1 MAVLFPQCL
10 LLSLCSTCFLH
21 TIWLKSRHIAEDF
34 FFFTLM
40 QRKLNTV
47 HMLEL
52 NAVLQMKLGY
62 SSCVCVYK
70 EGPLPQIILIIEP
83 YLPADACNQQNM
95 AAGFYVPS
103 CSQLLG

>member
-1 MAVLFPQCL
+1 MLVAQPLLHLFLTYHMAQITTYCRRL
-10 LLSLCSTCFLH
+10 
-21 TIWLKSRHIAEDF
+21 

-70 EGPLPQIILIIEP
+70 EGPLPQIILIIEL